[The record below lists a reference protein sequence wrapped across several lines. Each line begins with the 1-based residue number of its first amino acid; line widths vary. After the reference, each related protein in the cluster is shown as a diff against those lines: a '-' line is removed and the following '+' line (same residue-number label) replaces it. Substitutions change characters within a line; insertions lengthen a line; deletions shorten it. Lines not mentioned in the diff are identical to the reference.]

1 MWQMTDFVA
10 PIVPI
15 GLGMGRIGNFINGEL
30 WGKETTVPWS
40 FNVNG
45 LALHPSQLYEA
56 ALEGLALFVILWI
69 YSSRQRPTMA
79 VSGMFL
85 LWYGVFRFI
94 VEFYR
99 VPDQGLDY
107 LFLGWVTMG
116 QVLSAP
122 MIIVGVVLLFTS
134 KNSKPVEELK
144 A

>member
-1 MWQMTDFVA
+1 
-10 PIVPI
+10 
-15 GLGMGRIGNFINGEL
+15 
-30 WGKETTVPWS
+30 
-40 FNVNG
+40 
-45 LALHPSQLYEA
+45 
-56 ALEGLALFVILWI
+56 
-69 YSSRQRPTMA
+69 MA

-85 LWYGVFRFI
+85 LWYGVFRFF

-116 QVLSAP
+116 QILSTP

-134 KNSKPVEELK
+134 KNSKRVEELK

>member
-1 MWQMTDFVA
+1 
-10 PIVPI
+10 
-15 GLGMGRIGNFINGEL
+15 
-30 WGKETTVPWS
+30 
-40 FNVNG
+40 
-45 LALHPSQLYEA
+45 
-56 ALEGLALFVILWI
+56 
-69 YSSRQRPTMA
+69 MA